1 MLRFASAL
9 SLLLAMT
16 PAAAS
21 ENENPRFTARV
32 DLTNFGTGQLAGDGD
47 TDAWFSGKVDAY
59 VRIRGWEGFTID
71 LQPEY
76 TYGRNPNGSGNGAVL
91 PVNTAAAFPINNKA
105 DFDMALSVSQRI
117 DNATLTVGKI
127 NMVTRAAATPI
138 LGGGGREGFQALML
152 AAPISFNTPP
162 MVLGG
167 LLVVPTA
174 RTQVAIG
181 LWDAQDAT
189 NRTDLHDAFQN
200 GVAGFA
206 TVTVRKP
213 WRGRMGFHSFTLGG
227 TTAHSLDLRSVPELI
242 YPPGT
247 EGARPSQRQGGWQA
261 RYAFQQFI
269 RQDPAQPMRGWGV
282 FGYAS
287 FGTAIRRSGAGRWRW
302 ASPAIRHSHRR
313 GPMIAS
319 ASATTASHRVRRS
332 SAVPN
337 RCSRSATNRAG
348 TVLHLRL
355 QRALPAHG
363 ERAVHRS
370 RAARITPTMCS
381 RASAPISSS
390 DQRRKKR
397 RHSRLK

>member
-1 MLRFASAL
+1 MRTLRFACAL
-9 SLLLAMT
+9 SLTLAAA
-16 PAAAS
+16 PVAAS
-21 ENENPRFTARV
+21 EVGDPRFTARV
-32 DLTNFGTGQLAGDGD
+32 VLTNFGTVQLAGDGD
-47 TDAWFSGKVDAY
+47 PNAWFSGKVDAY
-59 VRIRGWEGFTID
+59 VSIRGWEGFTID

-76 TYGRNPNGSGNGAVL
+76 TYGRNPNDSGNGALL
-91 PVNTAAAFPINNKA
+91 PVNTASAFPINNKA

-213 WRGRMGFHSFTLGG
+213 WRGRMGFHHFTLGG
-227 TTAHSLDLRSVPELI
+227 TTARSLDLRSIPELI
-242 YPPGT
+242 FPPGSG
-247 EGARPSQRQGGWQA
+247 GATPSQRQGGWQA
-261 RYAFQQFI
+261 RYAFQQFLW
-269 RQDPAQPMRGWGV
+269 QDPAQPSRGWGV

-287 FGTAIRRSGAGRWRW
+287 LWDGNPTLGRWSMALGVAGNPPF
-302 ASPAIRHSHRR
+302 ASSRPEDRFGVGYYRFSPSSTLKRGVEPVFPLSDEQGLELFYTFAFSEHFLLTANLQFVDPAPRGYDNDVFAGIR
-313 GPMIAS
+313 
-319 ASATTASHRVRRS
+319 
-332 SAVPN
+332 
-337 RCSRSATNRAG
+337 TN
-348 TVLHLRL
+348 
-355 QRALPAHG
+355 
-363 ERAVHRS
+363 
-370 RAARITPTMCS
+370 I
-381 RASAPISSS
+381 
-390 DQRRKKR
+390 KF
-397 RHSRLK
+397 